1 MVISCILRV
10 RLSIQSNWGC
20 EIKYSVGEIKY
31 LEVEIKYLE
40 VEIKL
45 SEDKIKYL
53 VVTSSNWG

>member
-31 LEVEIKYLE
+31 LEVEIKY
-40 VEIKL
+40 
-45 SEDKIKYL
+45 SEDKVKYL
-53 VVTSSNWG
+53 GVRSSYWG